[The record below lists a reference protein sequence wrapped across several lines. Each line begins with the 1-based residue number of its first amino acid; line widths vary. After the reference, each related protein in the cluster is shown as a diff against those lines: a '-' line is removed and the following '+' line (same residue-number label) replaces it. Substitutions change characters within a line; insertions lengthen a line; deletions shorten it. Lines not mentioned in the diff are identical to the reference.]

1 MVAIVALRNPKPDST
16 NAGTQT
22 ATTSQSAEQS
32 GSGSPEQ
39 SGTGSRSSSRPS
51 TSRPTSSRTKSQSKS
66 PSNSTS
72 RSTSTSPSRTGA
84 VGSLPLVVLNQSGTL
99 GLADSA
105 AQRFRSS
112 GWQVTS
118 TDDNYINDVVTTTA
132 YFDPAVSGSQAAA
145 NALQRQFP
153 TIKRVAERFSN
164 LTPGPVV
171 VVLTADYSTS

>member
-145 NALQRQFP
+145 DALQRQFP